1 MSGAD
6 LGYILLKNPS
16 HLHTFELPFGK
27 AHVFYPELMPD
38 RAQAALLIDVDL
50 VGLVRGRSRGTGEGS
65 LDQYVNDRPYAAS
78 SLLSVAIA
86 RVFGT
91 AMSGRSKERQELAE
105 QALDLEATIAAVP
118 CRGGESFLRKLFE
131 PLGYTVHA
139 EHHPLD
145 ERFPEWGEGPYYT
158 VRVRARKRLQEL
170 LTHIYVLVPVL
181 DAGKHYW
188 VGEDEVDKLLRKGDG
203 WLAAHPERENITS
216 RYLRGDRKLTREAL
230 ARLTDDDAPDPEAVA
245 ATSQDENGCDNAH
258 VMDIRQV
265 AKRAGVS
272 TATVS
277 RTINNHQQVRPGTA
291 RRVWRAIEELK
302 YFPNTQARSLV
313 SGRSRMVGLIV
324 SDITNP
330 FFPELVKGFEDA
342 ASRHGYEVLLSNTE
356 YDSTRMA
363 TGVRRMLERKVDAV
377 AIMTSEMDGSLT
389 QQLAH
394 RDIPM
399 VFLDVG
405 KVDKHVS
412 NIRIDYA
419 LGISQAVGHLLELGH
434 RRIAFISGPGD
445 LKSARIRRL
454 AFLKAMKERGVSGDE
469 SSVETGNH
477 RIDGGFNAMNRIL
490 DGGWRPTAVL
500 CSNDLTAIGGLRAIR
515 RHGLRVPDDIS
526 VVGFDDIALAEFTE
540 PPLTTV
546 RLPRREL
553 AGKAFEALLAS
564 LGDTS
569 RMGVE
574 YSIAPEL
581 VVRESTAKASD

>member
-1 MSGAD
+1 
-6 LGYILLKNPS
+6 
-16 HLHTFELPFGK
+16 
-27 AHVFYPELMPD
+27 
-38 RAQAALLIDVDL
+38 
-50 VGLVRGRSRGTGEGS
+50 
-65 LDQYVNDRPYAAS
+65 
-78 SLLSVAIA
+78 
-86 RVFGT
+86 
-91 AMSGRSKERQELAE
+91 
-105 QALDLEATIAAVP
+105 
-118 CRGGESFLRKLFE
+118 
-131 PLGYTVHA
+131 
-139 EHHPLD
+139 
-145 ERFPEWGEGPYYT
+145 
-158 VRVRARKRLQEL
+158 
-170 LTHIYVLVPVL
+170 
-181 DAGKHYW
+181 
-188 VGEDEVDKLLRKGDG
+188 
-203 WLAAHPERENITS
+203 
-216 RYLRGDRKLTREAL
+216 
-230 ARLTDDDAPDPEAVA
+230 
-245 ATSQDENGCDNAH
+245 
-258 VMDIRQV
+258 MDIRQV

-277 RTINNHQQVRPGTA
+277 RTINSPQQVKPGTA
-291 RRVWRAIEELK
+291 RRVWKVIEELK

-313 SGRSRMVGLIV
+313 SGRSRIVGLIV

-342 ASRHGYEVLLSNTE
+342 ASQKGYEVLLSNTE
-356 YDSTRMA
+356 YDSSRMA

-377 AIMTSEMDGSLT
+377 AIMTSEMDRSLT

-405 KVDKHVS
+405 QVDKHVS
-412 NIRIDYA
+412 NIKVDYA
-419 LGISQAVGHLLELGH
+419 HGISQAVGHLLELGH

-454 AFLKAMKERGVSGDE
+454 AFLKAMKERGIIGDQCLI
-469 SSVETGNH
+469 ETGNH
-477 RIDGGFNAMNRIL
+477 RVDGGFSAMSRIL
-490 DGGWRPTAVL
+490 DGEWLPTAVL

-515 RHGLRVPDDIS
+515 RHGLRVPHDIS

-574 YSIAPEL
+574 YAITPEL
-581 VVRESTAKASD
+581 IVRESTASARD